1 MLVQV
6 KFSGFSLQHC
16 KLLEQQ
22 GRSWNVPIDKLIRN
36 LETWCVVWSDCKI
49 LINVKIIV
57 IINEKKFICYPQP
70 AQFVILVIS
79 PLHEL
84 TDREKSFLKIKYK
97 MTASTIS
104 TDQQPSTIESQCKW
118 EIPCSQTK
126 RRGRVPLAQ
135 LPAHPQH
142 HVHLQVQILF
152 PNQKNIK
159 INHEYSNRDVVTH
172 TLRQIKTYK
181 EKSF

>member
-36 LETWCVVWSDCKI
+36 LETRCVVLSDCKI

-57 IINEKKFICYPQP
+57 IINEKEIHLP
-70 AQFVILVIS
+70 AKFVILVIS

-84 TDREKSFLKIKYK
+84 TDREKSFLKMKYR
-97 MTASTIS
+97 MTAFTIS
-104 TDQQPSTIESQCKW
+104 TDQQPSTIELQCKS
-118 EIPCSQTK
+118 EKPCSQTK
-126 RRGRVPLAQ
+126 CRGRVPLAQ

-142 HVHLQVQILF
+142 HVHLQDWVLS
-152 PNQKNIK
+152 PNQRNMK

>member
-36 LETWCVVWSDCKI
+36 LETWCVVLSDCKI

-57 IINEKKFICYPQP
+57 IINEKEIHLLSSAGTICHKF
-70 AQFVILVIS
+70 A
-79 PLHEL
+79 
-84 TDREKSFLKIKYK
+84 DREKSFLKIKYK
-97 MTASTIS
+97 MTAFTIS
-104 TDQQPSTIESQCKW
+104 TDHQPSTIESQCKS
-118 EIPCSQTK
+118 EIPCSPTK
-126 RRGRVPLAQ
+126 CRGRVPLAQ
-135 LPAHPQH
+135 LSAHPQH
-142 HVHLQVQILF
+142 HVHLQDWVLS
-152 PNQKNIK
+152 PNQRNIK

-181 EKSF
+181 EKSFESATHR